1 MCIRDRSGCGKST
14 LLKSLNR
21 MNDLVEGCKIT
32 GKVTLDGDDIYGDMD
47 VNLLRK
53 RVGMVFQK
61 PNPCLLYTSRCV

>member
-1 MCIRDRSGCGKST
+1 
-14 LLKSLNR
+14 

-53 RVGMVFQK
+53 
-61 PNPCLLYTSRCV
+61 TSWNGIPETKSISNEYL

>member
-1 MCIRDRSGCGKST
+1 
-14 LLKSLNR
+14 

-32 GKVTLDGDDIYGDMD
+32 GDIRLDGDDIYHDCD

-61 PNPCLLYTSRCV
+61 PTRSDVDL